1 MEGKKNKPRALL
13 IFGAP
18 CSGKTTF
25 SEKFSKRFDLAYF
38 NFDEIC
44 ERYRLTRKNVLLFI
58 ELLTRTGKN
67 LIFEGGLGTE
77 KERAEVRNVLRAAG
91 YEPTLVWIQTD
102 IATIRLRMKREYKS
116 VSAAREAY
124 DKAVS
129 TLEAPSE
136 VEKPVILSGK
146 HTFDTQARHI
156 LAGLADAEQNSK

>member
-25 SEKFSKRFDLAYF
+25 SEKFSKKYDLAYF

-44 ERYRLTRKNVLLFI
+44 ERHRLTRKNVLLFI

-67 LIFEGGLGTE
+67 LIFEGGLGSE
-77 KERAEVRNVLRAAG
+77 KERAEVRNVLRSAG

-136 VEKPVILSGK
+136 IEKPLILSGK
-146 HTFDTQARHI
+146 HTFDTQARHV

>member
-1 MEGKKNKPRALL
+1 MFFTEQ
-13 IFGAP
+13 I
-18 CSGKTTF
+18 
-25 SEKFSKRFDLAYF
+25 F

-44 ERYRLTRKNVLLFI
+44 DRYRLTRKNVLLFI

-102 IATIRLRMKREYKS
+102 IATIRLRMKREFKS

>member
-1 MEGKKNKPRALL
+1 MEGKKSKPRALL

-25 SEKFSKRFDLAYF
+25 SEKFSWRFDLAYY
-38 NFDEIC
+38 NFDEIS
-44 ERYRLTRKNVLLFI
+44 EQYRLSRKNVLLLI

-67 LIFEGGLGTE
+67 LIIEGGLGTE
-77 KERAEVRNVLRAAG
+77 KERAEVRNVLRACG

-102 IATIRLRMKREYKS
+102 ISTIRLRMKRLYKS

-124 DKAVS
+124 DTAVAS
-129 TLEAPSE
+129 LEAPTE

-146 HTFDTQARHI
+146 HTFETQARHI
-156 LAGLADAEQNSK
+156 LAGLADSEQTK